1 MLLPVLFSLAYHN
14 KIHKLKS
21 TIKVSVDFVSD
32 ESYLPDLQIAEKDRQ
47 TESTLSL
54 SLSLR
59 LSLVFVL
66 IRTVIVSDQGLIP
79 MVSLNLNYLV

>member
-47 TESTLSL
+47 TESSL
-54 SLSLR
+54 SLSVSPS
-59 LSLVFVL
+59 LSGVCSYKDSNC
-66 IRTVIVSDQGLIP
+66 IRSGSHPYGL
-79 MVSLNLNYLV
+79 S